1 MNILEAS
8 QFIKNQ
14 NDMTIEDMANLMTGI
29 FSGECTEDQIILF
42 LEELTLKGESIS
54 ELIGAVK
61 AMRNFSVKVKAP
73 FSDLIDC
80 CGTGGLGKSM
90 MNVSTTSALVAAACD
105 VKVAKHGNRSA
116 TGTSGSADLLEAA
129 GVNLDLS
136 PEAISK
142 CIEKIGMG
150 FMFAQNHHPGMKFVM
165 SARKKIGKK
174 TIFNLLGPLTNPADA
189 SKQAIGV
196 FDSKWVIPIAEVL
209 QKLGTER
216 ALIFHSY
223 DGLDEISIADKTYM
237 AELRNNKISEL
248 EIDPKQ
254 FDLSYK
260 NLDALKVESPSES
273 YEKVQETLKGSFDEG
288 EAIVK
293 LNAAAVIYTSGMKK
307 SIEEGFLLAEEVIK
321 SGRGFQKLKDLISF
335 SNESVK
341 Q

>member
-1 MNILEAS
+1 MNIQEAS
-8 QFIKNQ
+8 QLIKSQ

-29 FSGECTEDQIILF
+29 FSGEYTEDQIILF

-73 FSDLIDC
+73 FSGLIDC

-90 MNVSTTSALVAAACD
+90 MNVSTTSAFVAAACD

-237 AELRNNKISEL
+237 AELRNNRISEL

-254 FDLSYK
+254 FDLSYES
-260 NLDALKVESPSES
+260 LDALKVESPRES

-335 SNESVK
+335 SNELVK

>member
-1 MNILEAS
+1 MNIQEAT
-8 QFIKNQ
+8 QLIKNQ
-14 NDMTIEDMANLMTGI
+14 NDLAIEDMANLMTGI
-29 FSGECTEDQIILF
+29 FSGEYTEDQIISF
-42 LEELTLKGESIS
+42 LEELALKGESIS

-61 AMRNFSVKVKAP
+61 VMRNFSVKVKAP
-73 FSDLIDC
+73 YPGLIDC

-129 GVNLDLS
+129 GVNLNLS
-136 PEAISK
+136 PEAISR
-142 CIEKIGMG
+142 CIEEIGMG

-189 SKQAIGV
+189 PKQAIGV
-196 FDSKWVIPIAEVL
+196 FDSKWVIPVAEAL

-254 FDLSYK
+254 FDLNYE
-260 NLDALKVESPSES
+260 NLDALKVKSPNES
-273 YEKVQETLKGSFDEG
+273 YEKVRETLKGNFDEG

-293 LNAAAVIYTSGMKK
+293 LNAAAVIYSSGMKK
-307 SIEEGFLLAEEVIK
+307 SIEEGFLLAEEAIK
-321 SGRGFQKLKDLISF
+321 NGSGFKKLKDLVSL
-335 SNESVK
+335 SNELA
-341 Q
+341 

>member
-1 MNILEAS
+1 MNIQEAS
-8 QFIKNQ
+8 QFIKSQ

>member
-1 MNILEAS
+1 MNIQEAS
-8 QFIKNQ
+8 QLIKSQ

-29 FSGECTEDQIILF
+29 FSGEYTEDQIILF

-73 FSDLIDC
+73 FSGLIDC

-90 MNVSTTSALVAAACD
+90 MNVSTTSAFVAAACD

-237 AELRNNKISEL
+237 AELRNNRISEL

-254 FDLSYK
+254 FDLSYES
-260 NLDALKVESPSES
+260 LDALKVESPSES

-335 SNESVK
+335 SNELVK